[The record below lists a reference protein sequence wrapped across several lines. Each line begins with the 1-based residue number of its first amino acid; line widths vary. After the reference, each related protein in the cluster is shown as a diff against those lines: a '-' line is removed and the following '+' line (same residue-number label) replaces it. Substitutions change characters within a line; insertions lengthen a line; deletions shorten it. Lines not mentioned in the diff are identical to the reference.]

1 VSHKQ
6 QLLPSFWWAIK
17 EYIKTHNPP
26 YLLLCFI
33 LLIGFPLVMYLV
45 FVSSV
50 FIGTSYTNYTFIPT
64 LIDIYSRFGITEDF
78 IVLLFNLFGIWARL
92 VIISFIVVTLWYGL
106 KHFWNRNK
114 LTRINFKDV
123 VALLSFVGAGFG
135 FRMLMLFP
143 WGL

>member
-1 VSHKQ
+1 
-6 QLLPSFWWAIK
+6 
-17 EYIKTHNPP
+17 
-26 YLLLCFI
+26 
-33 LLIGFPLVMYLV
+33 MYLV